1 VDDARRAATG
11 GLAASE
17 EAGTVTAAAL
27 CRSVLGFLAL
37 TQGDHHGALA
47 HLVPVR
53 EALEA
58 MGLADPGVVRCLPD
72 EIEAHLALGHLDEAE
87 ALLDGLTEQATVT
100 GRAWA
105 LAAAARCRGLLRA
118 ARGDWAGA
126 LSDLDRSQ
134 KELAALGQPFERA
147 RSLLVEGT
155 IRRRARQ
162 KRAARDALEAAL
174 AVFES
179 LGARLWAERTRGEL
193 LRIGGRTATPHDLTA
208 TEERVASLVA
218 AGWTN
223 REVATALFMSVKTV
237 ESNLRQIYRKLGVA
251 SRRELARL
259 DRAWGD
265 ALPTAET
272 AGPGPPPDPGPNASQ
287 PDKT

>member
-1 VDDARRAATG
+1 M
-11 GLAASE
+11 
-17 EAGTVTAAAL
+17 VTAAAL
-27 CRSVLGFLAL
+27 NRSVLGFLAL
-37 TQGDHHGALA
+37 AQGDHHGALA

-72 EIEAHLALGHLDEAE
+72 EIEAHLALSHLEEAE
-87 ALLDGLTEQATVT
+87 ELLDRLTEQASAT

-118 ARGDWAGA
+118 AGGDWDGA
-126 LSDLDRSQ
+126 LADLDRSQ

-155 IRRRARQ
+155 VRRRARQ
-162 KRAARDALEAAL
+162 KRAAREALESAL
-174 AVFES
+174 AIFES

-193 LRIGGRTATPHDLTA
+193 LRIGGRPPTPHALTA

-218 AGWTN
+218 SGSTN

-237 ESNLRQIYRKLGVA
+237 ESNLRQIFRKLGVA

-259 DRAWGD
+259 DHPWADTTPVPEPGD
-265 ALPTAET
+265 PDTPDDT
-272 AGPGPPPDPGPNASQ
+272 GPKSSHS
-287 PDKT
+287 DKT